1 MTREKPDGEV
11 PSSAELFLSSVA
23 RVPSLADL
31 GSPATSSAF
40 ADKSE
45 NERGSLCM
53 WREFRGYRLL
63 RPVRCGPNE
72 LRANAKAKPA
82 SDLAVDTSF
91 GTPGG
96 SNSLLPTI
104 LFCNLLFLRLPGY
117 LIEVICDVTQRS
129 ARES

>member
-1 MTREKPDGEV
+1 MRNRMVKCHHPRNC
-11 PSSAELFLSSVA
+11 SFQLL
-23 RVPSLADL
+23 L
-31 GSPATSSAF
+31 GCLWLLSSAF
-40 ADKSE
+40 ADKSG
-45 NERGSLCM
+45 NERSSLCM
-53 WREFRGYRLL
+53 WREFRDYRLL

-82 SDLAVDTSF
+82 SDLVMVDTSF
-91 GTPGG
+91 GTAGG
-96 SNSLLPTI
+96 SNSLFPTI